1 MDYTESFQLLPE
13 QSTAAIIIHHPE
25 ARYFAVRGAAAPR
38 EITEKT
44 EASET
49 QTDAKALE
57 RASQGEI
64 SLAEARADT

>member
-25 ARYFAVRGAAAPR
+25 AKYYAVRGERLGSQTVDKNVAIDRA
-38 EITEKT
+38 EI
-44 EASET
+44 
-49 QTDAKALE
+49 
-57 RASQGEI
+57 GEI